1 MHSINFENS
10 SRVAPVPGGGRVD
23 EVARRADLLVAG
35 ALGEAAQLLGGQ
47 QPAQELSD
55 TMLTT
60 PPVPYDLCVGIP
72 ISRLLPW
79 VSVCLALVGAFNQ
92 EKALVGAFS
101 VIVKSSRTFV

>member
-55 TMLTT
+55 TMLTN
-60 PPVPYDLCVGIP
+60 PYDLCVGIP
-72 ISRLLPW
+72 ISRLLLW

-101 VIVKSSRTFV
+101 VIFKL